1 MQTKFTLLLAAVA
14 LFFGTTSA
22 IQFRQ
27 SAVRNAQIE
36 SLQRETAEA
45 AQKLETEEATVRKLE
60 KQKAS
65 LTRQVQELA
74 TAKAPEV
81 PVATAPTPVRT
92 KGAGKPGEAGSSP
105 AVEAREGMGS
115 MLSKMM
121 DNPQMREM
129 IKGQQKVAMQM
140 IYGPMLSE
148 MNLAPDVKEKLNE
161 MLLENQMKNIERGT
175 ALMKDGVDKVA
186 AGKVL
191 ADQKLEFDGQVR
203 SLLGDAQF
211 AQYEDYNKSIPDR
224 MAMTQLKTQLT
235 GDNAL
240 SDQQN
245 QFLLQVMREERLS
258 VMGDKPKVDDWKA
271 ISSADGM
278 DKFFSQQEELNA
290 RVLQRAQSILTP
302 EQYQSFASFQ
312 TNQLSMQKMSVKMA
326 QTMFKSDKAEAP
338 APPVPAGK

>member
-36 SLQRETAEA
+36 SLQRETAEVT
-45 AQKLETEEATVRKLE
+45 QKLETEEATVRKLE

-65 LTRQVQELA
+65 LTRQVQDLAAAKPPELP
-74 TAKAPEV
+74 TAAAPI
-81 PVATAPTPVRT
+81 PVRT
-92 KGAGKPGEAGSSP
+92 KGAGKPGEAGSDKASD
-105 AVEAREGMGS
+105 AKEGMGS

-121 DNPQMREM
+121 ENPQMREM

-140 IYGPMLSE
+140 IYGPMLNE

-161 MLLENQMKNIERGT
+161 MLLDNQMKNIERGT

-186 AGKVL
+186 AGKLL

-203 SLLGDAQF
+203 TLLGDAQF

-224 MAMTQLKTQLT
+224 MAMTQLKSQMT

-240 SDQQN
+240 SEQQN

-271 ISSADGM
+271 ISSAEGM
-278 DKFFSQQEELNA
+278 DKFFSQQEELNG
-290 RVLQRAQSILTP
+290 RVLQRVQSVLTP
-302 EQYQSFASFQ
+302 EQYQSFAAFQ

-326 QTMFKSDKAEAP
+326 QTMFKSDKADAP